1 MYEND
6 LYLTDSYK
14 RETKGAISNLKY
26 SNNTTKKNSLFDPE
40 NEKTLL
46 LVEKLSKKNKKF
58 GKFRQS
64 LTREELKLIIPNINE
79 SNDIDIDNKLA
90 FHLANNVCKRRFR
103 YFGDR
108 FQDEDEDSFE
118 INNIE
123 KIKYQNEL
131 LRIEKE
137 RLEKERKEKER
148 LEKERLEQEKKE
160 KKRLER
166 ERLEKERLE
175 KERLEKEKKEKE
187 RLEKERLEKE
197 KKEKEKQ
204 REFMKTIE
212 IKIEE
217 RNRENHNY
225 KIIKKLTTEVEI
237 TNEHNNE
244 LKPKEEA
251 QESHFQRTFINNI
264 DTNEKK
270 SKTININ
277 NRLPHSNTSK
287 IITKKDIRPDN
298 NTKIENRK
306 IIVVNKTE
314 YDKKPNNDKD
324 ENTNLTKNIIQKN
337 IVVNKIDQYQTEN
350 NVRSRYKK
358 KLNNIQSLDEL

>member
-58 GKFRQS
+58 GKFRKS

-237 TNEHNNE
+237 TSEHNNE

-314 YDKKPNNDKD
+314 YDKKPNNDKN

-358 KLNNIQSLDEL
+358 KLNNI